1 MSHNEFE
8 SKKESIVEYKLG
20 RFLKTK
26 VSIEPI
32 IPQNLYVIPNNKVM
46 SMEHIFQYINK

>member
-1 MSHNEFE
+1 MSLN
-8 SKKESIVEYKLG
+8 KKETAQWSTNWAG
-20 RFLKTK
+20 FLNIK

-46 SMEHIFQYINK
+46 SMEQLFQYINK